1 MKSGVLIFAYNN
13 EHIDYIKMAEWSA
26 KNIHR
31 HLDLPV
37 CLVSNKPIVSNSFEK
52 VIVIDVNGVDVRHF
66 SDYGE
71 TVTWYNGNRSD
82 VYDITPWDKTLVLDA
97 DYVVASSQLKMLF
110 DMNQDFIAHK
120 TAYDIT
126 GLNDFTGLNNFGRHK
141 MPMWW
146 ATVMLFQ
153 KNTTSKLIFDS
164 MKMVRDNWR
173 HYLNLYAISNDTYRN
188 DYALSIAL
196 GIVNGHDINYPSIP
210 WGLASLTPEHVLTQ
224 MDVDKYRVD
233 FLTTDQKPKWIMINQ
248 DFHAMGK
255 KHLGDIIV
263 K

>member
-1 MKSGVLIFAYNN
+1 M
-13 EHIDYIKMAEWSA
+13 
-26 KNIHR
+26 
-31 HLDLPV
+31 
-37 CLVSNKPIVSNSFEK
+37 
-52 VIVIDVNGVDVRHF
+52 
-66 SDYGE
+66 
-71 TVTWYNGNRSD
+71 
-82 VYDITPWDKTLVLDA
+82 LDA

-233 FLTTDQKPKWIMINQ
+233 FLTTDQKPKWIIINQ